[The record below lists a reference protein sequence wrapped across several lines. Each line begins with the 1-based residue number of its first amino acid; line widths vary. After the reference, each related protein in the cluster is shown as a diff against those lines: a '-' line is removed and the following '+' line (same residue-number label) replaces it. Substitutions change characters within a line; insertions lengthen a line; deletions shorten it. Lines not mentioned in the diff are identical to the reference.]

1 MNFGVAIVMA
11 YRYKHP
17 GHANDNYSQ
26 CSLDRDEGGEIEIS
40 SANSNSAHGMAGVG
54 SWFPN
59 LTRFIGSNVEFY
71 DEI

>member
-26 CSLDRDEGGEIEIS
+26 YSLDRDEGGEIEIS
-40 SANSNSAHGMAGVG
+40 SANSIPRMAWPELVLD
-54 SWFPN
+54 F
-59 LTRFIGSNVEFY
+59 RI
-71 DEI
+71 